1 MCDCTS
7 EVCVCNARRTD
18 RRNLLPVLGQHF
30 IAGPA
35 EPGAMLLETTQNGIV
50 AVVHHG
56 PAMARDVP
64 RAGLMSRLTSLLG
77 RRRGSEQDKRSNE
90 KNPDH
95 LVAPYLSHT
104 RDQIPLCR

>member
-7 EVCVCNARRTD
+7 KVWSFGPC
-18 RRNLLPVLGQHF
+18 RNDSRKLLPVLGQHF
-30 IAGPA
+30 VAGSA
-35 EPGAMLLETTQNGIV
+35 EPPAILLETTQNGIV
-50 AVVHHG
+50 AIVHHG

-90 KNPDH
+90 KNSDH
-95 LVAPYLSHT
+95 LVAPYPSHT

>member
-1 MCDCTS
+1 
-7 EVCVCNARRTD
+7 
-18 RRNLLPVLGQHF
+18 
-30 IAGPA
+30 
-35 EPGAMLLETTQNGIV
+35 MLLETTQNGIV

-56 PAMARDVP
+56 PAVARYIP
-64 RAGLMSRLTSLLG
+64 RTGLMSRLTSLLG

-104 RDQIPLCR
+104 RNQIPPCR